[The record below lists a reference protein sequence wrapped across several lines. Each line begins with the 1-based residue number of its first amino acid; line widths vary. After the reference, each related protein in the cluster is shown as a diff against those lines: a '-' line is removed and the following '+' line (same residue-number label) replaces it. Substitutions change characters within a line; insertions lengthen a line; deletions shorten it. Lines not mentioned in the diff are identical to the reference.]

1 MKTSIRTLRRRTA
14 FTLVELLVV
23 IAIIGVLVG
32 LLLPAVQSAR
42 EAARRMSCS
51 NNLKQIGLAL
61 HNYHDSNRS
70 FAPGWIIPKSGDTRY
85 AWGWSASIMPFM
97 ELENIQEAARYGE
110 LNVHTAANDPALL
123 EVLQTPIP
131 AYRCPSD
138 IAPATNNWLAIRSQ
152 RMATSNY
159 VGTHNSDYWDK
170 NGDLAQ
176 GGMFI
181 ENKPTRMAD
190 VQDGTSNTFMV
201 GERKWSFRDVN
212 DNTLISGA
220 AHAWGNVPGHGS
232 DWRWG
237 YQVALGVYRMDLSG
251 TDQSGKIYSG
261 EVSMR
266 GANAF
271 SSSHPGGA
279 QFCFVDGSVRFVS
292 ESVGGNFNDQGV
304 QTDSSGDRSRAARSV
319 VDTVWER
326 LIAKSDGQPVG
337 EF

>member
-1 MKTSIRTLRRRTA
+1 MKFASRQA

-61 HNYHDSNRS
+61 HNYHDTYGE
-70 FAPGWIIPKSGDTRY
+70 FAPGWIVPASGDTRY
-85 AWGWSASIMPFM
+85 SWGWSASIMDFM
-97 ELENIQEAARYGE
+97 ELGNLQDAAQYGDMNI
-110 LNVHTAANDPALL
+110 HTAAADPVLL
-123 EVLQTPIP
+123 SVLQTPVP

-138 IAPATNNWLAIRSQ
+138 IAPKTNNWLAIRSQ

-170 NGDLAQ
+170 NGDPIQ
-176 GGMFI
+176 GGIFI
-181 ENKPTRMAD
+181 ENVGTKMRD
-190 VQDGTSNTFMV
+190 IQDGTSNTLMV

-212 DNTLISGA
+212 GDTLISAA
-220 AHAWGNVPGHGS
+220 AHVWGNVPGHSS

-237 YQVALGVYRMDLSG
+237 YQVALGVYRMNLHG
-251 TDQSGKIYSG
+251 TDQTGKIYSG

-271 SSSHPGGA
+271 SSGHPGGG
-279 QFCFVDGSVRFVS
+279 QFCFADGSVRFLS
-292 ESVGGNFNDQGV
+292 ETIDGQFNYQGV
-304 QTDSSGDRSRAARSV
+304 QTDPSGSRVRSERAII
-319 VDTVWER
+319 DTTWER
-326 LIAKSDGQPVG
+326 LIAKGDGQPIG